1 MKKAAGLKYKL
12 GDNAPKII
20 GLGKGNVAEKIIEL
34 AKEKDIPIVQNPL
47 LANELTKLDLYQEI
61 PPELYAAV
69 AEILAFIY
77 KTSKDIP

>member
-1 MKKAAGLKYKL
+1 MKKAVGLKYEQ

-47 LANELTKLDLYQEI
+47 LAGELSQLGLNQEI

-77 KTSKDIP
+77 KTSRAIP

>member
-1 MKKAAGLKYKL
+1 MKKAAGLKYEQ

-34 AKEKDIPIVQNPL
+34 AKEKDIPIVKDPL
-47 LANELTKLDLYQEI
+47 LAGELTKLGLNQEI
-61 PPELYAAV
+61 PPELYTAV

-77 KTSKDIP
+77 KTSQNIP

>member
-1 MKKAAGLKYKL
+1 MKKAAGLKYEM

-20 GLGKGNVAEKIIEL
+20 GIGIGNIADKIIEL
-34 AKEKDIPIVQNPL
+34 AQERDIPIVKDPF
-47 LANELTKLDLYQEI
+47 LAHELTKLDLNQEI
-61 PPELYAAV
+61 PPELYTAV